1 MTPLPK
7 LGKPAERALAALGVT
22 TLEQLADYSPEQL
35 LAIHGIGPK
44 AIMILEPLLAQQGL
58 RFRPD

>member
-7 LGKPAERALAALGVT
+7 LGKPADRALAALGVT
-22 TLEQLADYSPEQL
+22 TLEQLATYSPEQL

-44 AIMILEPLLAQQGL
+44 AITILEPLLARQGL